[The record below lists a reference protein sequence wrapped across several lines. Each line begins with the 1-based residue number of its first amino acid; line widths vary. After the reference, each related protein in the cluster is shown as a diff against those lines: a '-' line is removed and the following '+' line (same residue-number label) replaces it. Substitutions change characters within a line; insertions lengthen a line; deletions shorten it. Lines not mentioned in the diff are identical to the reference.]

1 MELISRFVGTPLRTL
16 ETWVTAR
23 QTMNF
28 AAATGDCN
36 PRYFDDTQADGFIAP
51 PMMAV
56 ALTWQISGR
65 IWDYLQ
71 AEDFPR
77 EVLLTQV
84 HYTEHLRFHR
94 PVRPGDHLF
103 IRGKVAAIV
112 PRKAGTLVVLR
123 FDALDE
129 REKPV
134 FTEHIGGMM
143 RGVRCPDGGA
153 GSEDLPPLPGEAA
166 EEEGFWEATLIVDP
180 LAPFVYDGCTDIHFP
195 IHTSVKFSRDVGLQ
209 GIILQ
214 GTATLAF
221 AARELVQR
229 EAGSDPLLLKSL
241 ACRFTGMVRPGSV
254 IRVRMTGMQNGENGR
269 IVRFIVLNENGEKAI
284 SGGSAL
290 LSGPPRTVKEEKT

>member
-1 MELISRFVGTPLRTL
+1 
-16 ETWVTAR
+16 
-23 QTMNF
+23 MNY
-28 AAATGDCN
+28 AAATGDFN
-36 PRYFDDTQADGFIAP
+36 PCYFDDTQAEGVIAP

-94 PVRPGDHLF
+94 PVRPGDHLL
-103 IRGKVAAIV
+103 IRGKVAAIF
-112 PRKAGTLVVLR
+112 PRKAGTLVVVR

-129 REKPV
+129 REQPV

-143 RGVRCPDGGA
+143 RGVRCLDGGA
-153 GSEDLPPLPGEAA
+153 GSEDLPLLPEEAA
-166 EEEGFWEATLIVDP
+166 DEEGFWEAPLTVDP

-195 IHTSVKFSRDVGLQ
+195 IHTSAQFARDVGLP

-221 AARELVQR
+221 AVREMVNR
-229 EAGSDPLLLKSL
+229 EAGGDPVQMQSL
-241 ACRFTGMVRPGSV
+241 ACRFTGMVLPGSI
-254 IRVRMTGMQNGENGR
+254 IRIRMTGIQEVADGR
-269 IVRFIVLNENGEKAI
+269 LVRFIVLNGGGEKAI
-284 SGGSAL
+284 RGGIAL
-290 LSGPPRTVKEEKT
+290 LSGKPRIAKEGKT

>member
-1 MELISRFVGTPLRTL
+1 MELSSRFVGTPLRVL

-23 QTMNF
+23 QTMNY
-28 AAATGDCN
+28 AAATGDPN
-36 PRYFDDTQADGFIAP
+36 PSYFNDTRAEGVIAP

-56 ALTWQISGR
+56 SLTWQITER

-94 PVRPGDHLF
+94 PMRPGDRLF
-103 IRGKVAAIV
+103 IRGKVAAIL
-112 PRKAGTLVVLR
+112 PRKAGMLVVLR

-129 REKPV
+129 REQPV

-153 GSEDLPPLPGEAA
+153 GSEDLPHLPGEAA
-166 EEEGFWEATLIVDP
+166 DEEGFWEATLTVDP
-180 LAPFVYDGCTDIHFP
+180 LAPFVYDGCTNIHFP
-195 IHTSVKFSRDVGLQ
+195 IHTSAQFARDVGLP

-221 AARELVQR
+221 AARELVNR
-229 EAGSDPLLLKSL
+229 EAGGNPALLKAL
-241 ACRFTGMVRPGSV
+241 ACRFTGMVLPGSV
-254 IRVRMTGMQNGENGR
+254 IRIRMTGRQNVNDGRLARFTVLNGEG
-269 IVRFIVLNENGEKAI
+269 GKAI
-284 SGGSAL
+284 SDGSAL
-290 LSGPPRTVKEEKT
+290 LSWPP

>member
-1 MELISRFVGTPLRTL
+1 MELSSRFVGTPLRTL

-23 QTMNF
+23 QTMNY
-28 AAATGDCN
+28 AAATGDFN
-36 PRYFDDTQADGFIAP
+36 PCYFDDTQAEGVIAP

-94 PVRPGDHLF
+94 PVRPGDHLL
-103 IRGKVAAIV
+103 IRGKVAAII
-112 PRKAGTLVVLR
+112 PRKAGTLVVVR

-129 REKPV
+129 REQPV

-143 RGVRCPDGGA
+143 RGVRCLDGGA
-153 GSEDLPPLPGEAA
+153 GSEDLPPLPEEAA
-166 EEEGFWEATLIVDP
+166 DEEGFWEAPLTVDP

-195 IHTSVKFSRDVGLQ
+195 IHTSAQFARDVGLP

-221 AARELVQR
+221 AVREMVNR
-229 EAGSDPLLLKSL
+229 EAGGDPARMQSL
-241 ACRFTGMVRPGSV
+241 ACRFTGMVLPGSI
-254 IRVRMTGMQNGENGR
+254 IRIRMTGIQEVADGR
-269 IVRFIVLNENGEKAI
+269 LVRFIVLNGGGEKAI
-284 SGGSAL
+284 RGGIAL
-290 LSGPPRTVKEEKT
+290 LSGKPRIAKEGKT